1 MKTKHLIQI
10 ALLVGALILV
20 AQAAYT
26 VSEVQQVIITQF
38 GEPVGEPVATPGLHF
53 KVPFIQ
59 TANFFDKRFLEWD
72 GNPNQVPTRDRRFIW
87 VDTYARWRIT
97 DPLLFFQRLRDERGA
112 QSRLDDILDGET
124 RNAVA
129 RHDLIEVVRTS
140 NRDPAEVEV
149 DADADDADEDTPI
162 FELIERGRQDI
173 VNEILQTAAA
183 RTADLGIEL
192 LDLRLKRINYVEEVQ
207 RDVFLRMIAER
218 QRIAEEFRSE
228 GQGESARIGGE
239 RERDLAQIQ
248 SEAYRVAQELRGEA
262 DAEATA
268 IYAEAYNRDADFYA
282 FTKSLETYEMTMDP
296 STLFILGTDSELLRF
311 LEQPR

>member
-1 MKTKHLIQI
+1 MKPKHLIQI
-10 ALLVGALILV
+10 AVLVGALILV
-20 AQAAYT
+20 GGSLYT
-26 VSEVQQVIITQF
+26 VNEVEQVIITQF
-38 GEPVGEPVATPGLHF
+38 GEPVGNPITRPGLHF

-59 TANFFDKRFLEWD
+59 TTNFFDKRFLEWD
-72 GNPNQVPTRDRRFIW
+72 GDPNQIPTRDRRFIW

-97 DPLLFFQRLRDERGA
+97 DPLLFFQRLQNERGA
-112 QSRLDDILDGET
+112 QTRLDDILDGET
-124 RNAVA
+124 RNAIA

-140 NRDPAEVEV
+140 NRDPAEVEIG
-149 DADADDADEDTPI
+149 DDAEATILEPI
-162 FELIERGRQDI
+162 EMGRQDI
-173 VNEILQTAAA
+173 VDEILQAASA

-248 SEAYRVAQELRGEA
+248 SEAYRTAQEVRGEA
-262 DAEATA
+262 DAEATG

-282 FTKSLETYEMTMDP
+282 FTKSLETYELTMDP
-296 STLFILGTDSELLRF
+296 STFFILGTDSELLRF
-311 LEQPR
+311 LQQPR

>member
-1 MKTKHLIQI
+1 MNPKHLIQI
-10 ALLVGALILV
+10 VVLVGALILV
-20 AQAAYT
+20 GQVVYT
-26 VSEVQQVIITQF
+26 VNEVQQVIITQF
-38 GEPVGEPVATPGLHF
+38 GEPVGDPVTTPGLHF

-72 GNPNQVPTRDRRFIW
+72 GSPNQVPTRDRRFIW

-112 QSRLDDILDGET
+112 QTRLDDILDGET
-124 RNAVA
+124 RNAIA

-140 NRDPAEVEV
+140 NRDPAEVELE
-149 DADADDADEDTPI
+149 ADEEAVILEP
-162 FELIERGRQDI
+162 IERGREDI
-173 VNEILQTAAA
+173 VSEILHTAAG

-218 QRIAEEFRSE
+218 QRIAEQFRSE

-239 RERDLAQIQ
+239 RERDLARIQ
-248 SEAYRVAQELRGEA
+248 SEAYRAAEELRGQA

-268 IYAEAYNRDADFYA
+268 VYAEAYNRDADFYA
-282 FTKSLETYEMTMDP
+282 FTKSMETYEQTMDP
-296 STLFILGTDSELLRF
+296 STFFILGTDSELLRF

>member
-1 MKTKHLIQI
+1 MKPTHLIQI
-10 ALLVGALILV
+10 VVLVGALIV
-20 AQAAYT
+20 MGASVYT
-26 VSEVQQVIITQF
+26 VNEVEQVIITQF
-38 GEPVGEPVATPGLHF
+38 GEPVGDPVTTPGLHF
-53 KVPFIQ
+53 KIPFIQ
-59 TANFFDKRFLEWD
+59 SVNFFDKRFLEWD

-140 NRDPAEVEV
+140 NREPGEVQL
-149 DADADDADEDTPI
+149 DADADGDATPL
-162 FELIERGRQDI
+162 ELIERGRQNI

-183 RTADLGIEL
+183 RTSDLGIEL

-218 QRIAEEFRSE
+218 QRIAEKFRSE

-248 SEAYRVAQELRGEA
+248 SEAYRTAQELRGEA
-262 DAEATA
+262 DAEATG

-282 FTKSLETYEMTMDP
+282 FTKSLETYEITMDP
-296 STLFILGTDSELLRF
+296 STFFILGTDSELLRF
-311 LEQPR
+311 LQQPR

>member
-1 MKTKHLIQI
+1 MKPTHLIQI
-10 ALLVGALILV
+10 AVLVGALILV
-20 AQAAYT
+20 AQAVYT
-26 VSEVQQVIITQF
+26 VNEVEQVIVTQF
-38 GEPVGEPVATPGLHF
+38 GEPVGDPITTPGLHF

-72 GNPNQVPTRDRRFIW
+72 GSPNQVPTRDRRFIW

-112 QSRLDDILDGET
+112 QTRLDDILDGET
-124 RNAVA
+124 RNAIA

-140 NRDPAEVEV
+140 NRDPTAVEADV
-149 DADADDADEDTPI
+149 DDETVVL
-162 FELIERGRQDI
+162 EQIERGRQDI
-173 VNEILQTAAA
+173 VTEILETAAA

-218 QRIAEEFRSE
+218 QRIAEQFRSE

-248 SEAYRVAQELRGEA
+248 SEAYRAAQELRGEA

-268 IYAEAYNRDADFYA
+268 IYAEAYNRDAEFYA
-282 FTKSLETYEMTMDP
+282 FTKSMETYEMTMDP
-296 STLFILGTDSELLRF
+296 STFFILGTDSELLRF

>member
-1 MKTKHLIQI
+1 MKPKHLIQI
-10 ALLVGALILV
+10 AVLVGALILV
-20 AQAAYT
+20 GGSLYT
-26 VSEVQQVIITQF
+26 VNEVEQVIITQF
-38 GEPVGEPVATPGLHF
+38 GEPVGDPITTPGLHF

-72 GNPNQVPTRDRRFIW
+72 GDPNQIPTRDRRFIW

-97 DPLLFFQRLRDERGA
+97 DPLLFFQRLQNERGA
-112 QSRLDDILDGET
+112 QTRLDDILDGET
-124 RNAVA
+124 RNAIA

-140 NRDPAEVEV
+140 NRDPAEVEIG
-149 DADADDADEDTPI
+149 DDAEATILEPI
-162 FELIERGRQDI
+162 EMGRQDI
-173 VNEILQTAAA
+173 VDEILQAAA
-183 RTADLGIEL
+183 GRTADLGIEL

-248 SEAYRVAQELRGEA
+248 SEAYRTAQELRGEA

-282 FTKSLETYEMTMDP
+282 FTKSLETYELTMDP
-296 STLFILGTDSELLRF
+296 STFFILGTDSELLRF
-311 LEQPR
+311 LQQPR

>member
-1 MKTKHLIQI
+1 MKPKYLIQI
-10 ALLVGALILV
+10 AVLVGALILV
-20 AQAAYT
+20 GGSLFT
-26 VSEVQQVIITQF
+26 VSEVEQVIITQF
-38 GEPVGEPVATPGLHF
+38 GEPVGDPITTPGLHF

-72 GNPNQVPTRDRRFIW
+72 GDPNQIPTRDRRFIW

-97 DPLLFFQRLRDERGA
+97 DPLLFFQRLQNERGA
-112 QSRLDDILDGET
+112 QTRLDDILDGET
-124 RNAVA
+124 RNAIA

-140 NRDPAEVEV
+140 NRDPVEVEIG
-149 DADADDADEDTPI
+149 DDAEATILEPI
-162 FELIERGRQDI
+162 EMGRQDI
-173 VNEILQTAAA
+173 VDEILQAAAA

-248 SEAYRVAQELRGEA
+248 SEAYRTAQELRGEA
-262 DAEATA
+262 DADATA

-282 FTKSLETYEMTMDP
+282 FTKSLETYELTMDP
-296 STLFILGTDSELLRF
+296 STFFILGTDSELLRF

>member
-1 MKTKHLIQI
+1 MKPKHMIQI
-10 ALLVGALILV
+10 AVLVGALTLV
-20 AQAAYT
+20 GGSVYT
-26 VSEVQQVIITQF
+26 VNEVEQVIITQF
-38 GEPVGEPVATPGLHF
+38 GDPVGDPITRPGLHF

-59 TANFFDKRFLEWD
+59 TTNFFDKRFLEWD
-72 GNPNQVPTRDRRFIW
+72 GDPNQIPTRDRRFIW

-97 DPLLFFQRLRDERGA
+97 DPLLFFQRLQNERGA
-112 QSRLDDILDGET
+112 QTRLDDILDGET
-124 RNAVA
+124 RNAIA

-140 NRDPAEVEV
+140 NRDPADVEIG
-149 DADADDADEDTPI
+149 DDAEATILEPI
-162 FELIERGRQDI
+162 EMGRQDI
-173 VNEILQTAAA
+173 VDEILQAAA
-183 RTADLGIEL
+183 VRTADLGIEL

-248 SEAYRVAQELRGEA
+248 SEAYRTAQELRGEA
-262 DAEATA
+262 DAEATG

-282 FTKSLETYEMTMDP
+282 FTKSLETYELTMDP
-296 STLFILGTDSELLRF
+296 STFFILGTDSELLRF
-311 LEQPR
+311 LQQPR

>member
-1 MKTKHLIQI
+1 MKPKHLIQI
-10 ALLVGALILV
+10 AVLVGALILV
-20 AQAAYT
+20 GGSLFT
-26 VSEVQQVIITQF
+26 VSEVEQVIITQF
-38 GEPVGEPVATPGLHF
+38 GEPVGDPITTPGLHF

-72 GNPNQVPTRDRRFIW
+72 GDPNQIPTRDRRFIW

-97 DPLLFFQRLRDERGA
+97 DPLLFFQRLQNERGA
-112 QSRLDDILDGET
+112 QTRLDDILDGET
-124 RNAVA
+124 RNAIA

-140 NRDPAEVEV
+140 NRDPAEVEIG
-149 DADADDADEDTPI
+149 DDAEATILEPI
-162 FELIERGRQDI
+162 EMGRQDI
-173 VNEILQTAAA
+173 VDEILQAAAA

-248 SEAYRVAQELRGEA
+248 SEAYRTAQELRGEA

-268 IYAEAYNRDADFYA
+268 IYAEAHNRDADFYA
-282 FTKSLETYEMTMDP
+282 FTKSLETYELTMDP
-296 STLFILGTDSELLRF
+296 STFFILGTDSELLRF

>member
-1 MKTKHLIQI
+1 MKPKHLIQI
-10 ALLVGALILV
+10 AVLVGALIVV
-20 AQAAYT
+20 AQGLYT
-26 VSEVQQVIITQF
+26 VNEVEQVIITQF
-38 GEPVGEPVATPGLHF
+38 GEPVGDPVTTPGLKF

-72 GNPNQVPTRDRRFIW
+72 GDPNQIPTRDRRFIW

-112 QSRLDDILDGET
+112 QTRLDDILDGET
-124 RNAVA
+124 RNAIA

-140 NRDPAEVEV
+140 NRDPDEVELE
-149 DADADDADEDTPI
+149 ADEDAVI
-162 FELIERGRQDI
+162 LERIEMGRQEI
-173 VNEILQTAAA
+173 VTEILQTAAA

-207 RDVFLRMIAER
+207 TDVFRRMIAER
-218 QRIAEEFRSE
+218 QRIAEQFRSE

-262 DAEATA
+262 DAEATM

-282 FTKSLETYEMTMDP
+282 FTKSMETYEMTMDP
-296 STLFILGTDSELLRF
+296 STFFILGTDSELLRF